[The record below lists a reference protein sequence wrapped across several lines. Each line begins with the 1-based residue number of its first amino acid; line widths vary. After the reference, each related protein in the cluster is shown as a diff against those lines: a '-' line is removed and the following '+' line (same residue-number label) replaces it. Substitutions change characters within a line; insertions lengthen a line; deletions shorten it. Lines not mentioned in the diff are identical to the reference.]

1 MHGAIHLFERLP
13 QVELDT
19 EVTRPRALAPA
30 RSEPLVG
37 LIRNPRSHR
46 NEKHLGEPQA
56 PPGVIAATPRK
67 RKELPD
73 ILADFAARGVDYIAI
88 DGGDG
93 TVRDVLTCGAGTF
106 GESWPALIVLPS
118 GKTNALAHDLGIPR
132 EWTLADAIAAA
143 KRDSAVTRHP
153 LVVAQ
158 RDNSRAQVRGFVLGA
173 GAYAAAIDLGQEA
186 HSYGAFNALGVGVTI
201 GWSLLQAMF
210 GRDSNGWRRGTKM
223 RLRDSSGRELEH
235 SGGSSADERYLLF
248 ASSLRR
254 FPAGLALFKGLT
266 GPLRLAV
273 FDSSRRALLL
283 RLPAI
288 LRGRVSDAAR
298 RLGCRMHAL
307 ESFEFDIHDRFI
319 LDGEAFPP
327 GSYVVTAGPR
337 LRFIVP

>member
-13 QVELDT
+13 QVELDANA
-19 EVTRPRALAPA
+19 VKPRALAPA

-46 NEKHLGEPQA
+46 NENGTDEPEDL
-56 PPGVIAATPRK
+56 PGVIAATPHK
-67 RKELPD
+67 RKELHN
-73 ILADFAARGVDYIAI
+73 ILADFAAKGVDYIAI

-93 TVRDVLTCGAGTF
+93 TVRDVLTCGAGAF

-118 GKTNALAHDLGIPR
+118 GKTNALAHDLGIPG
-132 EWTLADAIAAA
+132 EWTLAQAVAAA
-143 KRDSAVTRHP
+143 KRDSVATRRP
-153 LVVAQ
+153 LVIAQ
-158 RDNSRAQVRGFVLGA
+158 RDNNRAQVRGFVLGA
-173 GAYAAAIDLGQEA
+173 GAYTAAIDLGQEA

-201 GWSLLQAMF
+201 AWSLLQALF

-223 RLRDSSGRELEH
+223 RLRDPDGRELEH
-235 SGGSSADERYLLF
+235 VGGTPADERYLLF
-248 ASSLRR
+248 VSSLGK
-254 FPAGLALFKGLT
+254 FPAGLALFKGLA

-273 FDSSRRALLL
+273 FDSSRRSLLL

-298 RLGCRMHAL
+298 RRGFRMHAL
-307 ESFEFDIHDRFI
+307 ERFEFDIRDRFI